1 MSFLLPV
8 FQWVL
13 YASAM
18 AGILTIVIFLLKL
31 LLGNKLNVK
40 WHSWVW
46 FLVIFR
52 LLVPYAPETP
62 FSAFNLWGL
71 FSGVPNYTVPA
82 HPVNPIDNPGLEQNS
97 NANQPDLHNGVNA
110 NTLQDSPGLPNSN
123 SMRDFYLLLFC
134 AVWLTGMVGLG
145 FFTLVKERRFIRE
158 LKNYDP
164 CLDENILAL
173 CSSCQSRL
181 GLSGNLV
188 ILEMDNRIT
197 PSVCGLIRPK
207 LLMPAG
213 IGTRLTYNELEYVIL
228 HELAHLK
235 RKDIAV
241 NCLISIMRIIHWFN
255 PVLWVAFYCWRQD
268 SEIACDAYVLSK
280 IGANH
285 ASGYGRVIIKL
296 LESCSLKNAYGTV
309 GMLGRKSQIKRR
321 ITMIS
326 LFGKGSYKWSVL
338 SVALILIL
346 GAVLLTNAQT
356 VNGKDTDT
364 ALKAYIAH
372 MQDVDKDVADSF
384 QLSLADLKKVDEQSL
399 IDQQQQEEQNDST
412 LLGVLARIRR
422 TLDYGDIIPSVYL
435 KQDGENGYVLQ
446 KKADGTNY
454 LYTIAYNQGWDIVKT
469 DSAPGKKMSKV
480 IDETVG
486 KVYSPLTE
494 AQLKDYLKENKIS
507 PLAVQNIGNFTV
519 VLYKIKREDK
529 SEQEKNI
536 VPENISAL
544 IETRRLTADQDGNI
558 IKEGGGGGDDN
569 SDIVPVS
576 IGESGGSSQYGRI
589 EYSTVII
596 NDSNLLKDAD
606 MIKCCYANNI
616 TTTTPVD
623 NQKAFIIS
631 LPQEK
636 AVLLRQEV
644 MKLTNVVISDKNG
657 KVLFDNDEWTKNFH
671 KK

>member
-1 MSFLLPV
+1 
-8 FQWVL
+8 
-13 YASAM
+13 
-18 AGILTIVIFLLKL
+18 
-31 LLGNKLNVK
+31 
-40 WHSWVW
+40 
-46 FLVIFR
+46 
-52 LLVPYAPETP
+52 
-62 FSAFNLWGL
+62 
-71 FSGVPNYTVPA
+71 
-82 HPVNPIDNPGLEQNS
+82 
-97 NANQPDLHNGVNA
+97 
-110 NTLQDSPGLPNSN
+110 
-123 SMRDFYLLLFC
+123 
-134 AVWLTGMVGLG
+134 
-145 FFTLVKERRFIRE
+145 
-158 LKNYDP
+158 
-164 CLDENILAL
+164 
-173 CSSCQSRL
+173 
-181 GLSGNLV
+181 
-188 ILEMDNRIT
+188 
-197 PSVCGLIRPK
+197 
-207 LLMPAG
+207 
-213 IGTRLTYNELEYVIL
+213 
-228 HELAHLK
+228 
-235 RKDIAV
+235 
-241 NCLISIMRIIHWFN
+241 
-255 PVLWVAFYCWRQD
+255 
-268 SEIACDAYVLSK
+268 
-280 IGANH
+280 
-285 ASGYGRVIIKL
+285 
-296 LESCSLKNAYGTV
+296 
-309 GMLGRKSQIKRR
+309 
-321 ITMIS
+321 
-326 LFGKGSYKWSVL
+326 
-338 SVALILIL
+338 
-346 GAVLLTNAQT
+346 
-356 VNGKDTDT
+356 
-364 ALKAYIAH
+364 
-372 MQDVDKDVADSF
+372 
-384 QLSLADLKKVDEQSL
+384 
-399 IDQQQQEEQNDST
+399 
-412 LLGVLARIRR
+412 
-422 TLDYGDIIPSVYL
+422 
-435 KQDGENGYVLQ
+435 
-446 KKADGTNY
+446 
-454 LYTIAYNQGWDIVKT
+454 
-469 DSAPGKKMSKV
+469 MSKV